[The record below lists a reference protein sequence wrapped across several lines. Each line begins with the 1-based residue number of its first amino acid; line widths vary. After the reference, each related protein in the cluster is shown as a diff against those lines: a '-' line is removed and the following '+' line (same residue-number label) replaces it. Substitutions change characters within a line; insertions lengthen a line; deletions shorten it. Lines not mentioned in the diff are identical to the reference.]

1 MLHLD
6 KSPPIR
12 HLDCPTS
19 FLKATC
25 DILAKKENFFF
36 NGIYHCHPSL
46 DKKVRS
52 IESSYGNVKFKN
64 ALNIKVGITLL
75 EIAFKMRKKLLVV
88 RRVRGAGVLN

>member
-36 NGIYHCHPSL
+36 SMEFTIVIQVWT
-46 DKKVRS
+46 KK
-52 IESSYGNVKFKN
+52 YGP
-64 ALNIKVGITLL
+64 LNLPM
-75 EIAFKMRKKLLVV
+75 EM
-88 RRVRGAGVLN
+88 